1 MVWAQQQLH
10 GFDVQLPP
18 IKSYPSVEVL
28 AREVAQSLA
37 QVKQLTGKSPKVMVM
52 GAKGM
57 RLSLTFFFAD
67 VTTHQELADVAQ
79 QCGHTDQ
86 VGAAAERC
94 ISLRRRAWRA

>member
-1 MVWAQQQLH
+1 MTHFACVLHCGPRMVWAQQQLH

-18 IKSYPSVEVL
+18 IKSYPSVEAL

-57 RLSLTFFFAD
+57 RP
-67 VTTHQELADVAQ
+67 
-79 QCGHTDQ
+79 
-86 VGAAAERC
+86 
-94 ISLRRRAWRA
+94 